1 MTDFVA
7 GIEATD
13 GAEDDLRSLRSWLHE
28 DETLDVR
35 GRVGGPPPP
44 SGAMG
49 TGFDLL
55 QLALGSGLS
64 TAALVVS
71 VLQWQDSR
79 RHAPAV
85 TLRRGEVEVVLTPQ
99 AARDEETL
107 RAVTD
112 LLDGRTATP
121 PAPRT
126 EETGSD
132 GGTP

>member
-1 MTDFVA
+1 MTDLVA
-7 GIEATD
+7 EIEAAD
-13 GAEDDLRSLRSWLHE
+13 GAEDDLRSLLRWLHE

-35 GRVGGPPPP
+35 GRIGGAPPT

-55 QLALGSGLS
+55 QLAVGSGLS
-64 TAALVVS
+64 TASLIVS
-71 VLQWQDSR
+71 VLQWQSSR
-79 RHAPAV
+79 HHAPAV

-107 RAVTD
+107 RALIG
-112 LLDGRTATP
+112 LLDGHPAVL

-126 EETGSD
+126 EETGGD